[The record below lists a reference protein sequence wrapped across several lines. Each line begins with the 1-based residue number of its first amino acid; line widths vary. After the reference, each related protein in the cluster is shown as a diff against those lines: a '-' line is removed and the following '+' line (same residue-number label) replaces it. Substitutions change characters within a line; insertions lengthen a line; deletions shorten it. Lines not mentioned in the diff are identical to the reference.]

1 MTGEWPRWMNER
13 RLRSE
18 MVSLARSQEA
28 LILPCARG
36 TVGSAAFEAVT
47 GTRPPWRETCREG
60 ERTVAKKK
68 RDADAAAD
76 ETAAAEAA
84 DEGTG
89 EQAEDAAVE
98 MTPAT
103 ADGDGGGAQP
113 GQIQQRIT
121 VDDAGIDAHYSNF
134 CRVSS
139 TPEELILDL
148 GLNTTPFASG
158 DITVP
163 VSQRIIMN
171 HITAKR
177 LLGLLSATLQRHEQA
192 FGVVETDVR
201 RRVRPQG

>member
-1 MTGEWPRWMNER
+1 M
-13 RLRSE
+13 
-18 MVSLARSQEA
+18 
-28 LILPCARG
+28 
-36 TVGSAAFEAVT
+36 
-47 GTRPPWRETCREG
+47 
-60 ERTVAKKK
+60 AKKK
-68 RDADAAAD
+68 TDTDAAPEETQAAESTPEETVVDAPAVAEVAADAS
-76 ETAAAEAA
+76 
-84 DEGTG
+84 
-89 EQAEDAAVE
+89 DAS
-98 MTPAT
+98 
-103 ADGDGGGAQP
+103 DAQP

-121 VDDAGIDAHYSNF
+121 VDDAAVEACYSNF

-177 LLGLLSATLQRHEQA
+177 MLGLLSATLQRHEQA

>member
-1 MTGEWPRWMNER
+1 M
-13 RLRSE
+13 
-18 MVSLARSQEA
+18 
-28 LILPCARG
+28 
-36 TVGSAAFEAVT
+36 
-47 GTRPPWRETCREG
+47 
-60 ERTVAKKK
+60 AKKK
-68 RDADAAAD
+68 RDDADAAAD
-76 ETAAAEAA
+76 ETAAAEETTAAEAA
-84 DEGTG
+84 DQGTD
-89 EQAEDAAVE
+89 EQAADAAAEVA
-98 MTPAT
+98 PAT
-103 ADGDGGGAQP
+103 GDRDGGGAQP

-121 VDDAGIDAHYSNF
+121 VDDTEIDAHYANF

-177 LLGLLSATLQRHEQA
+177 LLGLLSQTLQRHEQA
-192 FGVVETDVR
+192 FGVVETDIR

>member
-1 MTGEWPRWMNER
+1 
-13 RLRSE
+13 
-18 MVSLARSQEA
+18 
-28 LILPCARG
+28 
-36 TVGSAAFEAVT
+36 
-47 GTRPPWRETCREG
+47 
-60 ERTVAKKK
+60 VAKNKT
-68 RDADAAAD
+68 DAAAEESQAAKSTD
-76 ETAAAEAA
+76 EATESAAEETGAA
-84 DEGTG
+84 KSTAVAAEGSG
-89 EQAEDAAVE
+89 DS
-98 MTPAT
+98 
-103 ADGDGGGAQP
+103 ADPQP

-121 VDDAGIDAHYSNF
+121 VEDSDVTACYSNF

-177 LLGLLSATLQRHEQA
+177 MLGLLSATLQRHEQA

>member
-1 MTGEWPRWMNER
+1 M
-13 RLRSE
+13 
-18 MVSLARSQEA
+18 
-28 LILPCARG
+28 
-36 TVGSAAFEAVT
+36 
-47 GTRPPWRETCREG
+47 
-60 ERTVAKKK
+60 AKNKN
-68 RDADAAAD
+68 DAAAEESQAAKSTD
-76 ETAAAEAA
+76 EATESAAEETGAA
-84 DEGTG
+84 KSTAVAAEGSG
-89 EQAEDAAVE
+89 DSED
-98 MTPAT
+98 P
-103 ADGDGGGAQP
+103 QP

-121 VDDAGIDAHYSNF
+121 VEDSDVTACYSNF

-177 LLGLLSATLQRHEQA
+177 MLGLLSATLQRHEQA

>member
-1 MTGEWPRWMNER
+1 M
-13 RLRSE
+13 
-18 MVSLARSQEA
+18 
-28 LILPCARG
+28 
-36 TVGSAAFEAVT
+36 
-47 GTRPPWRETCREG
+47 
-60 ERTVAKKK
+60 AKKK
-68 RDADAAAD
+68 TDADAAAEESQAAESTD
-76 ETAAAEAA
+76 EATESAPEETVADAAAEP
-84 DEGTG
+84 
-89 EQAEDAAVE
+89 AAVAAE
-98 MTPAT
+98 GS
-103 ADGDGGGAQP
+103 GDAQP

-121 VDDAGIDAHYSNF
+121 VDDSDVTACYSNF

-177 LLGLLSATLQRHEQA
+177 MLGLLSATLQRHEQA

>member
-1 MTGEWPRWMNER
+1 M
-13 RLRSE
+13 
-18 MVSLARSQEA
+18 
-28 LILPCARG
+28 
-36 TVGSAAFEAVT
+36 
-47 GTRPPWRETCREG
+47 
-60 ERTVAKKK
+60 AKKK
-68 RDADAAAD
+68 TDTDAAPEETQAAESTPEETVVDAPAVAEVAADA
-76 ETAAAEAA
+76 
-84 DEGTG
+84 
-89 EQAEDAAVE
+89 
-98 MTPAT
+98 
-103 ADGDGGGAQP
+103 GDAQP

-121 VDDAGIDAHYSNF
+121 VDDSAVAACYSNF

-177 LLGLLSATLQRHEQA
+177 MLGLLSATLQRHEQA

>member
-1 MTGEWPRWMNER
+1 M
-13 RLRSE
+13 
-18 MVSLARSQEA
+18 
-28 LILPCARG
+28 
-36 TVGSAAFEAVT
+36 
-47 GTRPPWRETCREG
+47 
-60 ERTVAKKK
+60 AKKK
-68 RDADAAAD
+68 TDADAAAEENQAAESTD
-76 ETAAAEAA
+76 ETTESSPEETVADAGTESAAVG
-84 DEGTG
+84 DEGS
-89 EQAEDAAVE
+89 
-98 MTPAT
+98 
-103 ADGDGGGAQP
+103 GDAQP

-121 VDDAGIDAHYSNF
+121 VDDSAVTACYSNF

-177 LLGLLSATLQRHEQA
+177 MLGLLSATLQRHEQA

>member
-1 MTGEWPRWMNER
+1 LGED
-13 RLRSE
+13 
-18 MVSLARSQEA
+18 
-28 LILPCARG
+28 
-36 TVGSAAFEAVT
+36 F
-47 GTRPPWRETCREG
+47 
-60 ERTVAKKK
+60 VAKKK
-68 RDADAAAD
+68 TDTDAAPEETQAAESTPEETVVDAPAVAEVAADA
-76 ETAAAEAA
+76 
-84 DEGTG
+84 
-89 EQAEDAAVE
+89 
-98 MTPAT
+98 
-103 ADGDGGGAQP
+103 GDAQP

-121 VDDAGIDAHYSNF
+121 VDDAAVEACYSNF

-177 LLGLLSATLQRHEQA
+177 MLGLLSATLQRHEQA

>member
-1 MTGEWPRWMNER
+1 M
-13 RLRSE
+13 
-18 MVSLARSQEA
+18 
-28 LILPCARG
+28 
-36 TVGSAAFEAVT
+36 
-47 GTRPPWRETCREG
+47 
-60 ERTVAKKK
+60 AKKK
-68 RDADAAAD
+68 TDTDAAPEETQAAESTPEDTAADAPAVAGD
-76 ETAAAEAA
+76 AGDAE
-84 DEGTG
+84 
-89 EQAEDAAVE
+89 
-98 MTPAT
+98 
-103 ADGDGGGAQP
+103 P

-121 VDDAGIDAHYSNF
+121 VDDSGVASCYSNF

-177 LLGLLSATLQRHEQA
+177 MLGLLSATLQRHEQA

>member
-1 MTGEWPRWMNER
+1 
-13 RLRSE
+13 
-18 MVSLARSQEA
+18 
-28 LILPCARG
+28 
-36 TVGSAAFEAVT
+36 
-47 GTRPPWRETCREG
+47 
-60 ERTVAKKK
+60 VAKKK
-68 RDADAAAD
+68 TDADAAA
-76 ETAAAEAA
+76 EESQAAESTDEATESAPGETGA
-84 DEGTG
+84 DAG
-89 EQAEDAAVE
+89 AESAAVAPE
-98 MTPAT
+98 SS
-103 ADGDGGGAQP
+103 GDDGGAQP

-121 VDDAGIDAHYSNF
+121 VDDSDVTACYSNF

-163 VSQRIIMN
+163 VSQRVIMN

-177 LLGLLSATLQRHEQA
+177 MLGLLSATLQRHEQA

>member
-1 MTGEWPRWMNER
+1 LGEN
-13 RLRSE
+13 
-18 MVSLARSQEA
+18 
-28 LILPCARG
+28 
-36 TVGSAAFEAVT
+36 F
-47 GTRPPWRETCREG
+47 
-60 ERTVAKKK
+60 VAKKK
-68 RDADAAAD
+68 TDADAAA
-76 ETAAAEAA
+76 EESQAAESTDEATESAPEETVA
-84 DEGTG
+84 DAG
-89 EQAEDAAVE
+89 AEPAAVAAE
-98 MTPAT
+98 GS
-103 ADGDGGGAQP
+103 GDAQP

-121 VDDAGIDAHYSNF
+121 VDDSDVMACYSNF

-148 GLNTTPFASG
+148 GLNTTPVASG

-177 LLGLLSATLQRHEQA
+177 MLGLLSATLQRHEQA

>member
-1 MTGEWPRWMNER
+1 M
-13 RLRSE
+13 
-18 MVSLARSQEA
+18 
-28 LILPCARG
+28 
-36 TVGSAAFEAVT
+36 
-47 GTRPPWRETCREG
+47 
-60 ERTVAKKK
+60 AKKK
-68 RDADAAAD
+68 TDADAAA
-76 ETAAAEAA
+76 EENQAAESTDEATESSPEETVADAGAESTAVAA
-84 DEGTG
+84 EGS
-89 EQAEDAAVE
+89 
-98 MTPAT
+98 
-103 ADGDGGGAQP
+103 GDAQP

-121 VDDAGIDAHYSNF
+121 VDDSAVTACYSNF

-177 LLGLLSATLQRHEQA
+177 MLGLLSATLQRHEQA

>member
-1 MTGEWPRWMNER
+1 LGEN
-13 RLRSE
+13 
-18 MVSLARSQEA
+18 
-28 LILPCARG
+28 
-36 TVGSAAFEAVT
+36 F
-47 GTRPPWRETCREG
+47 
-60 ERTVAKKK
+60 VAKKK
-68 RDADAAAD
+68 TDTDEASEETQAPESTPESTPEETVVDAPAVAGD
-76 ETAAAEAA
+76 AEA
-84 DEGTG
+84 
-89 EQAEDAAVE
+89 
-98 MTPAT
+98 
-103 ADGDGGGAQP
+103 

-121 VDDAGIDAHYSNF
+121 VDDSAVAACYSNF

-177 LLGLLSATLQRHEQA
+177 MLGLLSQTLQRHEQA

>member
-1 MTGEWPRWMNER
+1 M
-13 RLRSE
+13 
-18 MVSLARSQEA
+18 
-28 LILPCARG
+28 
-36 TVGSAAFEAVT
+36 
-47 GTRPPWRETCREG
+47 
-60 ERTVAKKK
+60 AKKK
-68 RDADAAAD
+68 TDADAAAEETQAD
-76 ETAAAEAA
+76 ESTPEETAADAPAEVAV
-84 DEGTG
+84 
-89 EQAEDAAVE
+89 DA
-98 MTPAT
+98 
-103 ADGDGGGAQP
+103 GDAGDAQP

-121 VDDAGIDAHYSNF
+121 VEDSDVTACYSNF

-177 LLGLLSATLQRHEQA
+177 MLGLLSATLQRHEQA

>member
-1 MTGEWPRWMNER
+1 M
-13 RLRSE
+13 
-18 MVSLARSQEA
+18 
-28 LILPCARG
+28 
-36 TVGSAAFEAVT
+36 
-47 GTRPPWRETCREG
+47 
-60 ERTVAKKK
+60 AKKK
-68 RDADAAAD
+68 TDADAAA
-76 ETAAAEAA
+76 EEAAESAEGDAGDAGDAGTEQTEEIAA
-84 DEGTG
+84 KATGAEGS
-89 EQAEDAAVE
+89 
-98 MTPAT
+98 
-103 ADGDGGGAQP
+103 GGGEEAQP

-121 VDDAGIDAHYSNF
+121 VDESGVIACYANF

-163 VSQRIIMN
+163 VSQRVILN

-177 LLGLLSATLQRHEQA
+177 LLSLLSATLQRHEQA

>member
-1 MTGEWPRWMNER
+1 
-13 RLRSE
+13 
-18 MVSLARSQEA
+18 
-28 LILPCARG
+28 
-36 TVGSAAFEAVT
+36 
-47 GTRPPWRETCREG
+47 
-60 ERTVAKKK
+60 VAKKK
-68 RDADAAAD
+68 TDEDAAA
-76 ETAAAEAA
+76 EESQAAEATDKATESAPKETGA
-84 DEGTG
+84 DAG
-89 EQAEDAAVE
+89 AESS
-98 MTPAT
+98 
-103 ADGDGGGAQP
+103 GDDGGAQP

-121 VDDAGIDAHYSNF
+121 VDDSDVTACYSNF

-163 VSQRIIMN
+163 VSQRVIMN

-177 LLGLLSATLQRHEQA
+177 MLGLLSATLQRHEQA

>member
-1 MTGEWPRWMNER
+1 
-13 RLRSE
+13 
-18 MVSLARSQEA
+18 
-28 LILPCARG
+28 
-36 TVGSAAFEAVT
+36 
-47 GTRPPWRETCREG
+47 
-60 ERTVAKKK
+60 VAKNKT
-68 RDADAAAD
+68 DAAAEESQAAKSTD
-76 ETAAAEAA
+76 EATESAAEETGAA
-84 DEGTG
+84 KSTAVAAEGSG
-89 EQAEDAAVE
+89 DSED
-98 MTPAT
+98 P
-103 ADGDGGGAQP
+103 QP

-121 VDDAGIDAHYSNF
+121 VEDSDVTACYSNF

-177 LLGLLSATLQRHEQA
+177 MLGLLSATLQRHEQA